1 MENTP
6 NTPDSSQPADKS
18 PDPSQKKKGFKGA
31 QEFEYFFEKLRKI
44 DFKSFLKPL
53 ELLKRLP
60 FRIPKSLKVPKIPGI
75 SKLPKLPKIPFISRL
90 PVKMLLVWGIALVLS
105 FVIARK
111 MFFAPAGK
119 EKEKKEAEKK
129 QAAEQQKQELLPV
142 KTFKVSR
149 FNYEDSL
156 NALGNI
162 KGGVEFKLSF
172 EIPGVI
178 NSINYR
184 EGERYEE
191 GALLVSLKQDD
202 VLIRLKKTQA
212 EKNKFETALSI
223 ARGKYEEHKKLFK
236 IGSIP
241 KTTLDKVGLEVES
254 AQYEM
259 EAADLEVKM
268 NEAMLEKSNLY
279 APSDGMIGEL
289 YVEEGEALTPNT
301 LIGSHISTDVV
312 SAEFGVVEKDVA
324 KLALGQKARVYVDAY
339 SDKTFEGVVENI
351 SPVVT
356 GNSRTAT
363 VRVRLENPENLLLP
377 GMFARIKIL
386 LYSKRNALIVPTDA
400 VQGKED
406 ETSVFVVDP
415 RTNKVS
421 KRNIKIGYTRPDY
434 SQVDAGL
441 EEGELV
447 CVSALEKLQDGLE
460 VKVVEQQE
468 ASV

>member
-1 MENTP
+1 MENK
-6 NTPDSSQPADKS
+6 PDSPESQF
-18 PDPSQKKKGFKGA
+18 PSKKKSN
-31 QEFEYFFEKLRKI
+31 ELEYFFEKIRKI
-44 DFKSFLKPL
+44 RFQSLLKPFGFLK
-53 ELLKRLP
+53 R
-60 FRIPKSLKVPKIPGI
+60 FSLKPAKASKASLSGAKKPLKVSFI
-75 SKLPKLPKIPFISRL
+75 SKFPF
-90 PVKMLLVWGIALVLS
+90 KMLLVWAIAITVS
-105 FVIARK
+105 FFIAK
-111 MFFAPAGK
+111 QMFFIPAEKEK
-119 EKEKKEAEKK
+119 EKEKKEAERK

-202 VLIRLKKTQA
+202 ILIRLKKIQA
-212 EKNKFETALSI
+212 DKNKAETALSI
-223 ARGKYEEHKKLFK
+223 AKEKYDEHKKLYE
-236 IGSIP
+236 IGSIS
-241 KTTLDKVGLEVES
+241 KTTLEKVKLEVDS
-254 AQYEM
+254 ARYEV
-259 EAADLEVKM
+259 EGADLEVKM

-301 LIGSHISTDVV
+301 LMGSHIATDVV

-356 GNSRTAT
+356 GSSRTAT
-363 VRVRLENPENLLLP
+363 VRVRLENPEGLLLP

-386 LYSKRNALIVPTDA
+386 LYSKRNALVVPTDS

-406 ETSVFVVDP
+406 EASVFVVDG

-447 CVSALEKLQDGLE
+447 CVSGLEKLQEGIE

>member
-1 MENTP
+1 MDDTPVTPEPSSGNTGG
-6 NTPDSSQPADKS
+6 
-18 PDPSQKKKGFKGA
+18 KKYN
-31 QEFEYFFEKLRKI
+31 EFDYFFEKIRKI
-44 DFKSFLKPL
+44 NFQSLLKPL
-53 ELLKRLP
+53 AFLKGFLP
-60 FRIPKSLKVPKIPGI
+60 GKANVPEQKKPDSGVSHSVEKSKSTFLSKITFKAI
-75 SKLPKLPKIPFISRL
+75 II
-90 PVKMLLVWGIALVLS
+90 WGAAIALCYFIVQG
-105 FVIARK
+105 
-111 MFFAPAGK
+111 MFIAPAAR

-202 VLIRLKKTQA
+202 ILIRLKKAQA
-212 EKNKFETALSI
+212 EKNKSETALSI
-223 ARGKYEEHKKLFK
+223 AQGKYEEHQKLYK

-241 KTTLDKVGLEVES
+241 QTTLDKVKLEVDS
-254 AQYEM
+254 AQYEV
-259 EAADLEVKM
+259 EASDLEVKM

-339 SDKTFEGVVENI
+339 ADKTFEGVVENI

-356 GNSRTAT
+356 GSSRTAT
-363 VRVRLENPENLLLP
+363 VRVRLENSEGLLLP

-386 LYSKRNALIVPTDA
+386 LYSKRNALIVPTDS

-406 ETSVFVVDP
+406 EASVFVVDP
-415 RTNKVS
+415 RTNKVA

-447 CVSALEKLQDGLE
+447 CVSGLEKLQDGVE